1 MLNNVKIRTRMI
13 AIFTFMILDGLFIG
27 LYGVRGVGELEHEL
41 TDNLRAPRAL
51 LIAVDTSRAAQVHFK
66 RQVQEWKDVLLR
78 GQDRAMFDKYL
89 DNFKR
94 EESKVQELLASLKE
108 QLERLQFSV
117 PDLDR
122 LVRVHAELGRR
133 YREALEHFDPT
144 QLASTHLVD
153 KMVKGMDREPTDAM
167 DAVASRILE
176 LSGGELQAAGARA
189 SRIYRAVVG
198 VELAVIGVSLVLV
211 IFLCWR
217 LIQKITRPINVAV
230 EVANRL
236 AAGDLTGHIE
246 VHGNDEPGRLLE
258 AMRRMVESLAKI
270 IGEVR
275 TGASAV
281 AAASEQVSAT
291 AQSLSQGTSQ
301 QAASVEETTSNLE
314 EMNASITQNAEN
326 SRQTQD
332 LAMRGAEAA
341 EESSAAAAESVA
353 AMRSIVEKIGIV
365 EEIAYQTNLLAL
377 NAAIEAARA
386 GEHGRGFAVVASE
399 VRRLSERS
407 QSAAK
412 EIAGVAERSAGAT
425 DRSGKLIADLVPAIQ
440 KTSSLVQE
448 VAAASREQAAGVSQ
462 INAAMSQVDQATQ
475 RNAVAAEELSSTA
488 EELSGQ
494 AESLQALIATF
505 RTHDTEPQRPARPQP
520 QKPIRLPSLA
530 APANGH
536 GDFEPF

>member
-1 MLNNVKIRTRMI
+1 MMANLKIRTRMI
-13 AIFTFMILDGLFIG
+13 LLFTLMIANGLTIG
-27 LYGVRGVGELEHEL
+27 LLGVRGVGELQHDM
-41 TDNLRAPRAL
+41 TTNMRAPRAL
-51 LIAVDTSRAAQVHFK
+51 LENVDTARAAQVHFK
-66 RQVQEWKDVLLR
+66 RQVQEWKDLLLR
-78 GQDRAMFDKYL
+78 GQERAQFDKYL
-89 DNFKR
+89 DNFKH
-94 EESKVQELLASLKE
+94 EEIKVQELLASLKE
-108 QLERLQFSV
+108 QSARLDFSV
-117 PDLDR
+117 PDIER
-122 LVRVHAELGRR
+122 LQRVHTELGVR
-133 YREALEHFDPT
+133 YRDALQHFDAA

-153 KMVKGMDREPTDAM
+153 KMVKGMDREPTEAM
-167 DAVASRILE
+167 DAVVARILL
-176 LSGGELQAAGARA
+176 LSSEQIAAAEA
-189 SRIYRAVVG
+189 HANKIYRSVVTT
-198 VELAVIGVSLVLV
+198 ELVVMGLSLLV
-211 IFLCWR
+211 VVFLVMR
-217 LIQKITRPINVAV
+217 MIRSITRPLDVAV
-230 EVANRL
+230 KAADQL
-236 AAGDLTGHIE
+236 AAGDLTGRIE
-246 VHGNDEPGRLLE
+246 VHGRDETGQLLA
-258 AMRRMVESLAKI
+258 AMKRMMESLGKI
-270 IGEVR
+270 IGEVSA
-275 TGASAV
+275 GASAV

-291 AQSLSQGTSQ
+291 AQSLSQGTSE

-326 SRQTQD
+326 SRQTQE
-332 LAMRGAEAA
+332 LAIRGAEAA
-341 EESSAAAAESVA
+341 EESSTAAAESVA

-412 EIAGVAERSAGAT
+412 EIAAVAERSAGAT

-505 RTHDTEPQRPARPQP
+505 RTNDNEPHKPARPQP
-520 QKPIRLPSLA
+520 QRPVRVPSLA
-530 APANGH
+530 AQSNGH